1 MSIKLFSIS
10 HCNIELVVEVGVVVE
25 EGCSQVA
32 WGSALPQILQ
42 IVVKKKVALVMK
54 KVVTGVEV
62 VVLVTEAWSS

>member
-1 MSIKLFSIS
+1 M
-10 HCNIELVVEVGVVVE
+10 VVE